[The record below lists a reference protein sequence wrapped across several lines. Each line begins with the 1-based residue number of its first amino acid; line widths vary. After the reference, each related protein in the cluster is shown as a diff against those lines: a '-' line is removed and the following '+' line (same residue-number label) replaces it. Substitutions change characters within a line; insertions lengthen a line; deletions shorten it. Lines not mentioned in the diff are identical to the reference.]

1 MNTSLLND
9 LLNSIANRGLALAGR
24 FDHGWAA
31 KTGDELARAC
41 QSLMSIQ
48 GEASGIALSREILL
62 SYAKLPS
69 DEKQVFFELL
79 LDEYGADH
87 DAVELA
93 AKKFLSDKSSKNLEE
108 LSLTSR
114 PARYELFMRLNQA
127 PEATHALVQMRADL
141 LSFIKT
147 SPALKQVDWDF
158 SDLFTAWFNR
168 GFLELQNIDWETPAT
183 ILEKLIQ
190 YEAVHGIS
198 GWDALRERIDPPDR
212 HIYAFFHP
220 RLKNEPLIFVEVALT
235 SDMPDSV
242 DQILLKD
249 REPLDPNQAKVATFY
264 SISNCQMGLRGIPLG
279 NFLIKQVV
287 QDLKVRHP
295 NLKDFVTLSPIP
307 SLNHWFNDKRHEC
320 SYQLP
325 SKFEHAWAILEN
337 GDVKSQF
344 KDHKS
349 LSKDIL
355 PAIAWYL
362 DNIKRS
368 KNRPNDPVAAF
379 HLGNGARLE
388 RINWGADLSD
398 KGRKQSNCMMVNYR
412 YLLDDIE
419 KNHEQFANDGIIA
432 KSPQIRRA
440 VRDFSQKVIN
450 LETNAIGDK
459 KEPVGIAG
467 PAAIAKTV
475 EENNGT

>member
-1 MNTSLLND
+1 MNKSLLND

-24 FDHGWAA
+24 FDHGWSAT
-31 KTGDELARAC
+31 TGDELASAC
-41 QSLMSIQ
+41 ESLMSIQ
-48 GEASGIALSREILL
+48 GEASGIALSHEILQ

-69 DEKQVFFELL
+69 HEKLAFFKLL
-79 LDEYGADH
+79 LNDYGADH
-87 DAVELA
+87 DAVECA
-93 AKKFLSDKSSKNLEE
+93 AKKFLSDKSSQNLEA
-108 LSLTSR
+108 LSLTAR
-114 PARYELFMRLNQA
+114 PARYELLMRLNQA
-127 PEATHALVQMRADL
+127 PEATHALVRMRADL
-141 LSFIKT
+141 LGFLKQDKG
-147 SPALKQVDWDF
+147 LKQVDHDF

-198 GWDALRERIDPPDR
+198 GWDELRERIDPPDR

-220 RLKNEPLIFVEVALT
+220 RLKNEPLIFVEVALAT
-235 SDMPDSV
+235 DMPDSV
-242 DQILLKD
+242 DQILSKD
-249 REPLDPNQAKVATFY
+249 RQPLDPNAAKVATFY
-264 SISNCQMGLRGIPLG
+264 SISNCQVGLRGIPLG

-287 QDLKVRHP
+287 KDLKIRHP

-307 SLNHWFNDKRHEC
+307 SLNQWFNEKRHEC

-325 SKFEHAWAILEN
+325 SKFENAWAIINN
-337 GDVKSQF
+337 GDIRSQF
-344 KDHKS
+344 KDDRN

-362 DNIKRS
+362 DEIKRS
-368 KNRPNDPVAAF
+368 KHRPNDPVAAF

-388 RINWGADLSD
+388 RINWGADLSE

-419 KNHEQFANDGIIA
+419 KNHEQFANDGVVA

-440 VRDFSQKVIN
+440 VRDFSQKVLN
-450 LETNAIGDK
+450 LETRAIPDK
-459 KEPVGIAG
+459 RDLVEIAE
-467 PAAIAKTV
+467 PAAQLKTV
-475 EENNGT
+475 D

>member
-1 MNTSLLND
+1 MNKSLLND

-24 FDHGWAA
+24 FDHGWSA
-31 KTGDELARAC
+31 KTGDELAGAC

-62 SYAKLPS
+62 SYAQLPS
-69 DEKQVFFELL
+69 VEKLNFFKLL
-79 LDEYGADH
+79 LNDYGADH
-87 DAVELA
+87 DAVEFA
-93 AKKFLSDKSSKNLEE
+93 AKKFLSDKSSQNLEA
-108 LSLTSR
+108 LSLTAR
-114 PARYELFMRLNQA
+114 PARYELLMRLNQA
-127 PEATHALVQMRADL
+127 PEATHALVRMRADL
-141 LSFIKT
+141 LGFLKQDKS
-147 SPALKQVDWDF
+147 LKQVDRDF

-198 GWDALRERIDPPDR
+198 GWDELRERIDPPDR

-220 RLKNEPLIFVEVALT
+220 RLKNEPLIFVEVALAT
-235 SDMPDSV
+235 DMPDSV
-242 DQILLKD
+242 DQILSKD
-249 REPLDPNQAKVATFY
+249 RQPLDPNMAKVATFY
-264 SISNCQMGLRGIPLG
+264 SISNCQVGLRGIPLG

-287 QDLKVRHP
+287 KDLKIRHP

-307 SLNHWFNDKRHEC
+307 SLNQWFNEKRNAC
-320 SYQLP
+320 DYQLP
-325 SKFEHAWAILEN
+325 AKFENAWAIINN
-337 GDVKSQF
+337 GDVRSQF
-344 KDHKS
+344 KDDRN

-362 DNIKRS
+362 DEIKRS
-368 KNRPNDPVAAF
+368 KHRPNDPVAAF

-398 KGRKQSNCMMVNYR
+398 KGLKQSNCMMVNYR

-419 KNHEQFANDGIIA
+419 KNHEQFANDGIVA

-440 VRDFSQKVIN
+440 VRDFSQKVMN
-450 LETNAIGDK
+450 LETRAIPDK
-459 KEPVGIAG
+459 SNLVEIAE
-467 PAAIAKTV
+467 PAAQLKTV
-475 EENNGT
+475 E

>member
-9 LLNSIANRGLALAGR
+9 LLSSIANRGLALAGR
-24 FDHGWAA
+24 FDHGWSA

-62 SYAKLPS
+62 SYAKLPQ
-69 DEKQVFFELL
+69 DEKLSFFQLL
-79 LDEYGADH
+79 LDDYGADH

-93 AKKFLSDKSSKNLEE
+93 AKKFLADKSSKNLEA

-141 LSFIKT
+141 LGFLKANPT
-147 SPALKQVDWDF
+147 LKQVDRDF

-198 GWDALRERIDPPDR
+198 GWDELRERIDPPDR

-235 SDMPDSV
+235 SEMPNSV
-242 DQILLKD
+242 DGILSKD

-264 SISNCQMGLRGIPLG
+264 SISNCQVGLRGIPLG

-287 QDLKVRHP
+287 KDLKIRHP

-307 SLNHWFNDKRHEC
+307 SLNHWFNGARSD
-320 SYQLP
+320 SPYQLP
-325 SKFEHAWAILEN
+325 SKFEQAWAIINN
-337 GDVKSQF
+337 GDMSAHSSDNKN
-344 KDHKS
+344 

-362 DNIKRS
+362 NDIKRS

-388 RINWGADLSD
+388 RINWGADLSE

-419 KNHEQFANDGIIA
+419 KNHEQFANDGVIA

-450 LETNAIGDK
+450 LETRAIDDTQDPGTTGT
-459 KEPVGIAG
+459 VAIAG
-467 PAAIAKTV
+467 PVTQLKTV
-475 EENNGT
+475 D